1 MKVGRPDLASDVK
14 RVQAM
19 RIHLGDGFPL
29 MVDANMKWTVEE
41 AIRARAPCNP
51 TT

>member
-1 MKVGRPDLASDVK
+1 MKVGRPDLASDVT

-19 RIHLGDGFPL
+19 RKHLGDGFPL
-29 MVDANMKWTVEE
+29 MADANRNGPSRKPFEP
-41 AIRARAPCNP
+41 RAPCNP